1 MIDPLQPLYDNI
13 VKNIYNVARP
23 TIAYVST
30 AGSVDNI
37 MLKKN
42 AQLPAAFLVDA
53 GCKFEKDSVSRGN
66 FRQTVTQYFR
76 IAVFLVSTEPAQGNV
91 ISTNVATPTATIP
104 QIRAALWSSILNWYP
119 DTNLPLMRSATPIYA
134 VEDMPYENDQGYL
147 GHIFTFAWD
156 YIIQEEDG
164 WQYPVTSLVEID
176 VTTTRVTN
184 IYDPNL

>member
-66 FRQTVTQYFR
+66 FRQKVTQYFR

-91 ISTNVATPTATIP
+91 ISTNVANPTATIP

-119 DTNLPLMRSATPIYA
+119 DNTLPAIRSATPIYA

-156 YIIQEEDG
+156 YLVQAEDG
-164 WQYPVTSLVEID
+164 YQQ
-176 VTTTRVTN
+176 TTNPLTDITFTTPRAN
-184 IYDPNL
+184 NFPSDY